1 MNEPAI
7 SERHKLTRALLGHVI
22 FVDSERSASAKPPR
36 SHFTFTPRARLRAS
50 VTPRSSEG
58 SSAHSVTPPPAL
70 RLSLQITIPPLSP
83 SDSSNAARVSGPR
96 GLADG
101 RVSDTTCARR
111 VARGCQGARRLVA
124 VERGMTRETQ
134 SGERGGPGALRSVNA
149 SVQ

>member
-22 FVDSERSASAKPPR
+22 FVDSERSASATPPR
-36 SHFTFTPRARLRAS
+36 SHFTFTPRARLRS
-50 VTPRSSEG
+50 HRGPPRAQPRTQ
-58 SSAHSVTPPPAL
+58 SAAPPGA

-83 SDSSNAARVSGPR
+83 SDSSNAARVSGLR